1 MENKDCFLYK
11 WFLHNIQIFLT
22 VSNGRLVSQNDDML
36 QLLDKSFKHYP
47 TINMVLYD
55 KCIKEVSV
63 SLKTYVYLVH
73 DLLQESLAAI
83 IIIFFFFLHLYIYF
97 FHIKTTCCN
106 PHTKVAAFCKL
117 LLLMENLGSNYLNFE
132 LLLKNLKQ
140 LML

>member
-83 IIIFFFFLHLYIYF
+83 IIIFFFFTFIYIF
-97 FHIKTTCCN
+97 FSH
-106 PHTKVAAFCKL
+106 
-117 LLLMENLGSNYLNFE
+117 
-132 LLLKNLKQ
+132 
-140 LML
+140 